1 MARRARSIDS
11 GDSVEEILSFGSVPA
26 GFFGG
31 PRHSRAR
38 VFARTRNLAISPSS
52 ISHMRF
58 PASRRPGMTGHKS
71 IPGLQLAKT
80 LPGLAVETHELHLLD
95 RNVIG

>member
-38 VFARTRNLAISPSS
+38 VFARTRNFAIS
-52 ISHMRF
+52 RRANAYLKF
-58 PASRRPGMTGHKS
+58 VASRGPGMTGHGL

-80 LPGLAVETHELHLLD
+80 LPGFAVETHELHLLD
-95 RNVIG
+95 RNVI